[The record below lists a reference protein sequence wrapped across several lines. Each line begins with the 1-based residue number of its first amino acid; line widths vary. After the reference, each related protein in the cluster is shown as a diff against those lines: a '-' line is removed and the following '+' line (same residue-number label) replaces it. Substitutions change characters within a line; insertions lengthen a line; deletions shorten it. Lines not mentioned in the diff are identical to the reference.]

1 MGLRKKRFKNDP
13 LVDDFAVASAKNMLL
28 GNIVN
33 MGLRLAIMILLPIFI
48 GVKLDERFDSKPS
61 LTLGAFFIAI
71 FGASLLIYR
80 TYSEMAAATEAAPKV
95 RRLRRPRLKRLKR
108 SKDV

>member
-1 MGLRKKRFKNDP
+1 MGRQKKRFKNDP
-13 LVDDFAVASAKNMLL
+13 LTDEFAMASAKNLL
-28 GNIVN
+28 VGSIIN
-33 MGLRLAIMILLPIFI
+33 MGLRLAIMILLLIFI

-80 TYSEMAAATEAAPKV
+80 TYSEMAAQTEAAPKV
-95 RRLRRPRLKRLKR
+95 TRIRRPRLKRLKR